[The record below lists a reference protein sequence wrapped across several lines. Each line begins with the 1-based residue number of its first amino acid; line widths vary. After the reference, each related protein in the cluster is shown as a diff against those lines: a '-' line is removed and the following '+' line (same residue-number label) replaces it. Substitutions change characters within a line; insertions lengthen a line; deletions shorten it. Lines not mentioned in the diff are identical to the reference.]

1 MNGATE
7 IKNLTKAQCAEIG
20 RFFFNGKKADIT
32 IYSQLRGERTLTKE
46 VAVAAQM
53 YLDFE
58 VTSETTREQLLKEY
72 ANRYR
77 SLSMADFEQLQGV
90 REGFGFINQQ
100 NPLADASEGVD
111 LTPEQITANY
121 LNSQRLR
128 EGIEL

>member
-20 RFFFNGKKADIT
+20 RFFFNGEKADIT
-32 IYSQLRGERTLTKE
+32 IYSQLRGDRTLTKE

-77 SLSMADFEQLQGV
+77 SLSMADFERYG
-90 REGFGFINQQ
+90 
-100 NPLADASEGVD
+100 LALDSQVNMRAEAYDGVD
-111 LTPEQITANY
+111 LDPALQAVNNLLAT
-121 LNSQRLR
+121 R
-128 EGIEL
+128 EGVVVE